1 MSNYLTHKGH
11 RQRLRDRFLKNG
23 LDGFHDYEIVE
34 LLLTLGTPRK
44 DCKQLAK
51 QALKKFG
58 SLKDVLEAD
67 PKDLQDIDGIGSNN
81 VFGLKIAQAVS
92 RRYLA
97 DRVINKNFIRS
108 SDEVLQYLKHKLRDK
123 NRNVFIVIYLNGR
136 NQILKMEE
144 LFEGTLTTSAV
155 YPREVVK
162 RALDYDVAALVFVH
176 NHPSGNPIPS
186 KDDLT
191 ITKKLKGAAETIDVS
206 VHDHLIIA
214 GNDIYSFADHG
225 LI

>member
-1 MSNYLTHKGH
+1 MSNYSKHKGH
-11 RQRLRDRFLKNG
+11 RQRLGDRFLKNG
-23 LDGFHDYEIVE
+23 LDGFYDYEIVE
-34 LLLTLGTPRK
+34 LLLTLGAPRK

-123 NRNVFIVIYLNGR
+123 NREVFIVIYLNGR
-136 NQILKMEE
+136 NQILKIEE

-162 RALDYDVAALVFVH
+162 RALDYDAAALVFVH
-176 NHPSGNPIPS
+176 NHPSGNPNPS
-186 KDDLT
+186 K
-191 ITKKLKGAAETIDVS
+191 ETLPS
-206 VHDHLIIA
+206 QK
-214 GNDIYSFADHG
+214 N
-225 LI
+225 

>member
-1 MSNYLTHKGH
+1 M
-11 RQRLRDRFLKNG
+11 
-23 LDGFHDYEIVE
+23 
-34 LLLTLGTPRK
+34 
-44 DCKQLAK
+44 AK

-123 NRNVFIVIYLNGR
+123 NREVFIVIYLNGR
-136 NQILKMEE
+136 NQILKIEE

-162 RALDYDVAALVFVH
+162 RALDYDAAALVFVH
-176 NHPSGNPIPS
+176 NHPSGNPNPS
-186 KDDLT
+186 K
-191 ITKKLKGAAETIDVS
+191 ETLPS
-206 VHDHLIIA
+206 QK
-214 GNDIYSFADHG
+214 N
-225 LI
+225 

>member
-1 MSNYLTHKGH
+1 MSNYSKHKGH

-23 LDGFHDYEIVE
+23 LDGFYDYEIVE
-34 LLLTLGTPRK
+34 LLLTLGAPRK

-108 SDEVLQYLKHKLRDK
+108 SDEVLQYLKHKLSDK
-123 NRNVFIVIYLNGR
+123 NREVFIVIYLNGR

-176 NHPSGNPIPS
+176 NHPSGNPNPS
-186 KDDLT
+186 K
-191 ITKKLKGAAETIDVS
+191 ETLPS
-206 VHDHLIIA
+206 QK
-214 GNDIYSFADHG
+214 N
-225 LI
+225 

>member
-1 MSNYLTHKGH
+1 MSNYSKHKGH

-23 LDGFHDYEIVE
+23 LDGFYDYEIVE
-34 LLLTLGTPRK
+34 LLLILGAPRK

-51 QALKKFG
+51 QALKKFD

-108 SDEVLQYLKHKLRDK
+108 SDEVLQYL
-123 NRNVFIVIYLNGR
+123 N
-136 NQILKMEE
+136 LKP
-144 LFEGTLTTSAV
+144 LWL
-155 YPREVVK
+155 
-162 RALDYDVAALVFVH
+162 
-176 NHPSGNPIPS
+176 
-186 KDDLT
+186 
-191 ITKKLKGAAETIDVS
+191 
-206 VHDHLIIA
+206 
-214 GNDIYSFADHG
+214 
-225 LI
+225 

>member
-1 MSNYLTHKGH
+1 MSNYSKHKGH

-23 LDGFHDYEIVE
+23 LDGFYDYEIVE
-34 LLLTLGTPRK
+34 LLLILGAPRK

-123 NRNVFIVIYLNGR
+123 NREVFIVIYLNGR

-162 RALDYDVAALVFVH
+162 RALDYDAAALVFVH
-176 NHPSGNPIPS
+176 NHPSGNPNPS
-186 KDDLT
+186 K
-191 ITKKLKGAAETIDVS
+191 ETLPS
-206 VHDHLIIA
+206 QK
-214 GNDIYSFADHG
+214 N
-225 LI
+225 

>member
-1 MSNYLTHKGH
+1 MPNYSKYKGH
-11 RQRLRDRFLKNG
+11 RQRSRDRFLKNG

-123 NRNVFIVIYLNGR
+123 NRDVFIVIYLNGR

-162 RALDYDVAALVFVH
+162 RALDYDAAALVFVH
-176 NHPSGNPIPS
+176 NHPSGNPNPS
-186 KDDLT
+186 K
-191 ITKKLKGAAETIDVS
+191 ETLPS
-206 VHDHLIIA
+206 QK
-214 GNDIYSFADHG
+214 N
-225 LI
+225 

>member
-1 MSNYLTHKGH
+1 MSNYSKHKGH

-23 LDGFHDYEIVE
+23 LDGFYDYEIVE
-34 LLLTLGTPRK
+34 LLLTLGAPRK

-123 NRNVFIVIYLNGR
+123 KREVFIVIYLNGR

-176 NHPSGNPIPS
+176 NHPSGNPNPS
-186 KDDLT
+186 K
-191 ITKKLKGAAETIDVS
+191 ETLPS
-206 VHDHLIIA
+206 QK
-214 GNDIYSFADHG
+214 N
-225 LI
+225 

>member
-1 MSNYLTHKGH
+1 MSNYSTHKGH

-108 SDEVLQYLKHKLRDK
+108 SDKVLQYL
-123 NRNVFIVIYLNGR
+123 
-136 NQILKMEE
+136 
-144 LFEGTLTTSAV
+144 
-155 YPREVVK
+155 
-162 RALDYDVAALVFVH
+162 
-176 NHPSGNPIPS
+176 
-186 KDDLT
+186 
-191 ITKKLKGAAETIDVS
+191 
-206 VHDHLIIA
+206 
-214 GNDIYSFADHG
+214 
-225 LI
+225 